1 MADTTVFFG
10 NVAFRAEDDDLRRL
24 VETVAPVK
32 SCRIITD
39 KMSGASRG
47 FAFVE
52 LQLEGDVEK
61 VILELN
67 GRDLWG
73 RALRVARGRTRVFHS
88 KEANHED
95 DVTCARRM
103 ACRCA
108 LGERRYWEC
117 CSC

>member
-10 NVAFRAEDDDLRRL
+10 NVAFRAEDDDLRHL
-24 VETVAPVK
+24 VETICPVK
-32 SCRIITD
+32 SCRIIVD

-52 LQLEGDVEK
+52 LQAAQDVEK

-73 RALRVARGRTRVFHS
+73 RALRVARGRKGVDKS
-88 KEANHED
+88 KAVPFED
-95 DVTCARRM
+95 KVKDD
-103 ACRCA
+103 
-108 LGERRYWEC
+108 G
-117 CSC
+117 SIPF

>member
-52 LQLEGDVEK
+52 LQAAQDVEK

-73 RALRVARGRTRVFHS
+73 RALRVARGR
-88 KEANHED
+88 KAED
-95 DVTCARRM
+95 MPRAFPFEDQDEDKNVPF
-103 ACRCA
+103 
-108 LGERRYWEC
+108 
-117 CSC
+117 

>member
-1 MADTTVFFG
+1 MANSTIRRRNDMADTTVFFG

-39 KMSGASRG
+39 KMSGASKG

-52 LQLEGDVEK
+52 LQAAQDIEK

-73 RALRVARGRTRVFHS
+73 RALRVARGRSNWTH
-88 KEANHED
+88 
-95 DVTCARRM
+95 
-103 ACRCA
+103 
-108 LGERRYWEC
+108 
-117 CSC
+117 